1 MSKVLSVQQKT
12 GLLITINAFK
22 IMENFTFFIGIDISK
37 ATLDWAVVAANKLLF
52 HHKSS
57 NDQKG
62 IICFMK
68 HLQQQCPQATL
79 LNSLYCMEHTGI
91 YNNHLLDFFQHKQAN
106 LWLEHPVHIKESL
119 GMIRGKNDKV
129 DAQRIALYAYKNRD
143 EVRLWVPKREVIQK
157 LDRLTATRSRLVKV
171 RKMLQSPL
179 TDSEGFISKKDH
191 TAQKKACQKTL
202 DALAQDI
209 KQVQAEITATIEHD
223 PYLKELYGYVQ
234 SVKGIGPAIATELL
248 IVTNEFKTITD
259 PKKLACHAGVVPFV
273 HSSGQYRG
281 KAKTSNKANKPLK
294 ALLHNGA
301 MSAIQHSQELKAYYV
316 RKTAEGKNG
325 MLVINNVCN
334 KLIHRVF
341 ACVQRREK
349 YKDFYPHLVA

>member
-1 MSKVLSVQQKT
+1 
-12 GLLITINAFK
+12 
-22 IMENFTFFIGIDISK
+22 MENFTFFVGIDVSK
-37 ATLDWAVVAANKLLF
+37 ATLDWAVVVANKLLF
-52 HHKSS
+52 HYQSS

-62 IICFMK
+62 IESFVK
-68 HLQQQCPQATL
+68 HLKQQYQQVSFG
-79 LNSLYCMEHTGI
+79 NSLYCIEYTGI
-91 YNNHLLDFFQHKQAN
+91 YNNHLLNFFQHKKAN
-106 LWLEHPVHIKESL
+106 VWLEHPIHIKESL

-129 DAQRIALYAYKNRD
+129 DAQRIALYAYKNRE
-143 EVRLWVPKREVIQK
+143 EVRLWTPKREIIQK

-179 TDSEGFISKKDH
+179 TDSDGFISKKEH
-191 TAQKKACQKTL
+191 NAEKKSCLKTL
-202 DALAQDI
+202 EALDRDI
-209 KQVQAEITATIEHD
+209 KQVQADITDTIEKD

-248 IVTNEFKTITD
+248 IVTNEFKSISD

-273 HSSGQYRG
+273 YSSGQYRG

-294 ALLHNGA
+294 ALLHTGA
-301 MSAIQHSQELKAYYV
+301 MSAIQHSQELKEYYV
-316 RKTAEGKNG
+316 RKTAEGKNQ

-341 ACVQRREK
+341 ACVRRKEK
-349 YKDFYPHLVA
+349 YKDFYSPVVA